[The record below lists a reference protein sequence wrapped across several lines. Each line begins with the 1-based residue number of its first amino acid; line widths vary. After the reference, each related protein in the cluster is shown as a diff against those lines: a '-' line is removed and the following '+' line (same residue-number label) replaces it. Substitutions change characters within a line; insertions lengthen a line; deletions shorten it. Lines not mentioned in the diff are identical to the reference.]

1 MLRMDQTKKSL
12 TLGVISL
19 LAVLGL
25 SGCSMVPESWKA
37 SLGQANEITAYFQ
50 SVSGLY
56 NGNDVAV
63 LGMPIGQVT
72 SVEPQGNRVK
82 VTFTVDKGVKIPA
95 DATAAIVNT
104 SIVTTRHIELSP
116 AYSSGPTLDDGAV
129 IKNAKEPVEVGELL
143 DSIDKLVVALNGDKP
158 GEGPVADLLEI
169 QYGVTKD
176 NGVRLRKAIDQL
188 AKTGQIGA
196 SNGQALVDIIKSV
209 NELTT
214 KLVAGYPKMK
224 NFSDTITSVTA
235 MLQEQ
240 SPGLMA
246 TMANL
251 NQTLTNTTEFLSA
264 NVGTLNAG
272 TSRLA
277 ALASNLSD
285 YSRQVVET
293 IDLAPLLFQN
303 LSNSVSAEQ
312 GAWRAQVLLDKSL
325 LDNEMLSRFC
335 EAINLQKDGCR
346 TGQLKD
352 FGPDLGVFSA
362 LLELSK

>member
-1 MLRMDQTKKSL
+1 MLTMTKMRR
-12 TLGVISL
+12 
-19 LAVLGL
+19 AVLLTGL
-25 SGCSMVPESWKA
+25 SVLTVFGLSACSLVPASWKA
-37 SLGQANEITAYFQ
+37 ATGQAIELTAYFQ

-56 NGNDVAV
+56 ESNDVAV
-63 LGMPIGQVT
+63 LGMPVGQVT

-82 VTFTVDKGVKIPA
+82 VTFTVSKDVKIPA

-116 AYSSGPTLDDGAV
+116 TYTTGPTLNDGDV
-129 IKNAKEPVEVGELL
+129 VKNAKNPVEIGQLL
-143 DSIDKLVVALNGDKP
+143 DSINKLTVSLGGDKP
-158 GEGPVADLLEI
+158 GEGPVADMLDI

-176 NGVRLRKAIDQL
+176 NGVRLRKAINQL

-196 SNGQALVDIIKSV
+196 DNGDALVDVLKSV
-209 NELTT
+209 DDLTT

-224 NFSDTITSVTA
+224 AFSTTITEVAA

-240 SPGLMA
+240 SPGLLA

-251 NQTLTNTTEFLSA
+251 NQTLTNTTAFLSS
-264 NVGTLNAG
+264 NVGTISAES
-272 TSRLA
+272 SRLA
-277 ALASNLSD
+277 ALAANLSD

-293 IDLAPLLFQN
+293 IDLGPLLFQN
-303 LSNSVSAEQ
+303 LSNSISAEQ

-325 LDNEMLSRFC
+325 LDNELLSTFC
-335 EAINLQKDGCR
+335 QAINLHRDGCR

-362 LLELSK
+362 LLEMSK